1 MMEYMYDIEAILMEA
16 YAHGIQNEVR
26 EKAGKLLIT
35 DAYKFDPRKAYEIAF
50 LETLN
55 SKTDARRI
63 LKD

>member
-1 MMEYMYDIEAILMEA
+1 MDDIESILMEA
-16 YAHGIQNEVR
+16 YAHGVQQEVR
-26 EKAGKLLIT
+26 ERAGKLLIT

-50 LETLN
+50 NEIVN

>member
-16 YAHGIQNEVR
+16 YAHGVQNEVR

-50 LETLN
+50 QEVLN

>member
-1 MMEYMYDIEAILMEA
+1 MNHMDDIESILMEA
-16 YAHGIQNEVR
+16 YAHGIQQEVR

-35 DAYKFDPRKAYEIAF
+35 DAYKFEPRKAYEIAF
-50 LETLN
+50 QEILN